1 MLTGRQTRLYS
12 AYTVPLR
19 DDGRRRGH
27 VLMKEKKVEK
37 PKQPKKPC
45 GCC

>member
-1 MLTGRQTRLYS
+1 MKEAS
-12 AYTVPLR
+12 
-19 DDGRRRGH
+19 H
-27 VLMKEKKVEK
+27 VLMKEKKAEK